1 MTETM
6 NDNVENFSWLIDR
19 FVADVRGVE
28 HAVVVSS
35 DGLVLTHSKDF
46 PEEHAEQLAAI
57 ASGLHSLAVGGA
69 GLFARGNCEQ
79 LLVRFNKGH
88 LFIMSI
94 SDGSCMAVLTAP
106 GTDLKIV
113 GFQMTKLVE
122 NVAHVLTPQLRS
134 QLREVIG
141 N

>member
-1 MTETM
+1 MTEPV
-6 NDNVENFSWLIDR
+6 NESVENFSWLIDR
-19 FVADVRGVE
+19 FVRDVRGVE

-35 DGLVLTHSKDF
+35 DGLVLTHSSDF

-69 GLFARGNCEQ
+69 GLFQRGECEQ
-79 LLVRFNKGH
+79 LLVRFNHGH
-88 LFIMSI
+88 LFIMAI

-106 GTDLKIV
+106 GTELKLV
-113 GFQMTKLVE
+113 GFQMAKLVE

-134 QLREVIG
+134 QLREVIQ